1 LDEQTFRYNQRE
13 WNDAQRFAEVLK
25 QVIGRRI
32 TYKQLI
38 GYVA

>member
-1 LDEQTFRYNQRE
+1 MGFLERGG
-13 WNDAQRFAEVLK
+13 EVLK

-38 GYVA
+38 GDVP